1 MTFKELRPNNPIH
14 LLDKSDG
21 VKYCQGKVL
30 NVGQP
35 RFDTQQMPQPGTM
48 PSMPNMVVDVTI
60 EANGKTETYKFAENA
75 SVGGVGNMLVS
86 TDINGVIREIDA
98 TIAKDEQYFADKEKV
113 EKEYE
118 QCKKLKSELDPAFK
132 EKQETESRFHT
143 IEKQQEE
150 QGKMLKEQGD
160 MLKKI
165 YEKLNT

>member
-132 EKQETESRFHT
+132 EKQEIDLRFQKMD
-143 IEKQQEE
+143 EKYDNLDK
-150 QGKMLKEQGD
+150 KMDKVLKLLTKDE
-160 MLKKI
+160 
-165 YEKLNT
+165 

>member
-60 EANGKTETYKFAENA
+60 EANGKTNTYKFAENA
-75 SVGGVGNMLVS
+75 TVGAVGNMLVS
-86 TDINGVIREIDA
+86 TDKEGVIREIDA
-98 TIAKDEQYFADKEKV
+98 TIAHCEQYFADKEKM

-118 QCKKLKSELDPAFK
+118 ESKKLKAELDTAYK
-132 EKQETESRFHT
+132 EKQENENRFLS
-143 IEKQQEE
+143 IEKTQA
-150 QGKMLKEQGD
+150 EQGD
-160 MLKKI
+160 MLKEILGILKK
-165 YEKLNT
+165 EDK